1 MQIFIANQ
9 FTTFLA
15 GSRNL
20 IKSSHHRPSAKM
32 ASMTNSN
39 STLDEALEA
48 LSGAAANFANGNTN
62 HAPMVV
68 ETLTVLGH
76 DQAIL
81 PWIDNYRPM
90 LGDRPS
96 SRPALQGDWREAL
109 GKRDLWP
116 EWVALFQAE
125 LAERPW
131 PEVLNLW
138 IEHLAPGFSGEATHG
153 IIRTAHA
160 VRALGARETKPRLNE
175 LADALAYWAATFHDF
190 KMVAPSSYRFGI
202 KQALA
207 QVPPLEVSRAGNITE
222 TLGRVDMLP
231 PFAPVTNL
239 YQGGAKPLDDL
250 SVLTEHFA
258 GLYLANAHDPG
269 RVFALL
275 HALTGPSALRLLAP
289 HISQANT
296 ELLMRFAWQTAAAVQ
311 GIWSRDKAT
320 QIEDGAETDAAEDLI
335 DAAVNSGAAHAIKF
349 TEACLREHALNPQP
363 VYLAAAKDAI
373 GRLDG

>member
-1 MQIFIANQ
+1 MSFE
-9 FTTFLA
+9 
-15 GSRNL
+15 
-20 IKSSHHRPSAKM
+20 SSPSAEKPSGRL
-32 ASMTNSN
+32 AAGI
-39 STLDEALEA
+39 LDEALEA
-48 LSGAAANFANGNTN
+48 LSGAATNFENVNSN

-81 PWIDNYRPM
+81 PWIDNYRGT

-125 LAERPW
+125 LAEQPW
-131 PEVLNLW
+131 PAVLNLW
-138 IEHLAPGFSGEATHG
+138 VERLAPGFSGEATHG

-160 VRALGARETKPRLNE
+160 VRGLGAHETEPRLNE

-207 QVPPLEVSRAGNITE
+207 QVPPLEVSRAGNITD
-222 TLGRVDMLP
+222 TLGRVDMEPL
-231 PFAPVTNL
+231 FAPVLNL
-239 YQGGAKPLDDL
+239 YQGGADPLADL
-250 SVLTEHFA
+250 STLTEHFA

-275 HALTGPSALRLLAP
+275 HAVTGPSTLRLLAP
-289 HISQANT
+289 HISAANA
-296 ELLMRFAWQTAAAVQ
+296 ELLLRYAWQTAAAIQAVW
-311 GIWSRDKAT
+311 GRDKVEPA
-320 QIEDGAETDAAEDLI
+320 DDAAERDSAEDLI
-335 DAAVNSGAAHAIKF
+335 DAAVSSGAAHSIKF
-349 TEACLREHALNPQP
+349 TEACLREHALSPQP
-363 VYLAAAKDAI
+363 IYLAAAKDAI